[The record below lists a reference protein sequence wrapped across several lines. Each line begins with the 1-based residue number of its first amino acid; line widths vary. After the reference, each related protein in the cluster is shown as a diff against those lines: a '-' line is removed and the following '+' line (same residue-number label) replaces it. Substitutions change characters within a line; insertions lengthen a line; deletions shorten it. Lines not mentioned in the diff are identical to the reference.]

1 MAVKKKTGT
10 AATATE
16 RQAFRKRMLQA
27 AGAGFLLMLWG
38 FVLGVLVGR
47 GTLPTVV
54 PPAKT
59 VAGDKPLI
67 VAEKSPV
74 KAKAKDPDLEF
85 YQSLAKK
92 RQQLA
97 EQEAAAAK
105 AAEEKA
111 RAAEAE
117 KAKAA
122 KAETKTASASPIT
135 KAEPPKIK
143 VEPVKEAAPVVKTEP
158 KVQPKPAA
166 QPKITVKAPAKPP
179 TPVSNGS
186 AEVKKPEPA
195 QAKPAVQASGGQW
208 AVQVAAFRNPAEAL
222 AFAKKASKTSG
233 LPYRVTTVKLKNK
246 GTWHRVR
253 LGAFQSKAKAA
264 EAARDL
270 KKKGLSTM
278 VVSLKS

>member
-1 MAVKKKTGT
+1 MAAKKKTT
-10 AATATE
+10 KAATATE

-54 PPAKT
+54 PVDPA
-59 VAGDKPLI
+59 ASGSDRPLI
-67 VAEKSPV
+67 VAEKSPG
-74 KAKAKDPDLEF
+74 KTKAKDPDLEF

-92 RQQLA
+92 RQALA

-105 AAEEKA
+105 AAEPVK
-111 RAAEAE
+111 
-117 KAKAA
+117 
-122 KAETKTASASPIT
+122 KTPVPSVTVPVKKEPDKVATASPIT
-135 KAEPPKIK
+135 KAKPPKIK
-143 VEPVKEAAPVVKTEP
+143 VAPVKETAPVK
-158 KVQPKPAA
+158 PKPP
-166 QPKITVKAPAKPP
+166 QKARTRAKQPAKPP
-179 TPVSNGS
+179 SPVAN
-186 AEVKKPEPA
+186 AEE
-195 QAKPAVQASGGQW
+195 AKPAPPKKTEASTSGAVKASGGRW

-222 AFAKKASKTSG
+222 AYGKKLSKTTG

-253 LGAFQSKAKAA
+253 LGSFQSKAQAEKAS
-264 EAARDL
+264 RGL

-278 VVSLKS
+278 IVSL